1 MTPRVKGVSAT
12 AALVFVVA
20 VIVVGAIGFVLL
32 TPQSH
37 SPATTQA
44 SSMPSTGSLVSYSTP
59 ANNLV
64 EVIAFT
70 GPVPPYPIGKFEVS
84 ISLMNVGDAPIT
96 SLNAALAWSPPPGSP
111 EGAAVQYSFVLNVS
125 SLNPLLPSQIIQ
137 KTSAFMGPDL
147 EGGLHY
153 PLTIS
158 GTLKDGT
165 QFAFTES
172 VLFVRFDL

>member
-1 MTPRVKGVSAT
+1 MSVTAT
-12 AALVFVVA
+12 VVFVVA
-20 VIVVGAIGFVLL
+20 VIAIGAVSFVLL
-32 TPQSH
+32 TSQSL
-37 SPATTQA
+37 SPASIQT
-44 SSMPSTGSLVSYSTP
+44 SSTPSTGPLVSYSTP
-59 ANNLV
+59 ANYLV

-70 GPVPPYPIGKFEVS
+70 GPVPPYPIGEFEVS
-84 ISLMNVGDAPIT
+84 ISLINVGDTPIT
-96 SLNAALAWSPPPGSP
+96 SLNAVLSWIPPPGTSG
-111 EGAAVQYSFVLNVS
+111 GAAVQYSFDLNVS
-125 SLNPLLPSQIIQ
+125 SLSPLLPSQIIQ

-165 QFAFTES
+165 QFSFTEN